1 MARPHGLIRPWLA
14 NADAGIDHPVVVH
27 RVLNESGWSPR
38 FISKV
43 IMALGLAELGLPQSW
58 PPMGIEAMPI
68 SPLSG
73 PIIGLGVGLAL
84 FGLTGWSAFSAA
96 PPFALRIECMSKG
109 YLAAKSDIV
118 RADRGSHQAG
128 FMQLAPLGP
137 KTVAKGA

>member
-1 MARPHGLIRPWLA
+1 MNFDFSDEQKQMRDEARKFLTEKCPPKAVRA
-14 NADAGIDHPVVVH
+14 
-27 RVLNESGWSPR
+27 VLDGKAPYDKELW
-38 FISKV
+38 K
-43 IMALGLAELGLPQSW
+43 GLAELGLPQSW

-73 PIIGLGVGLAL
+73 PIIGWGVGLAL
-84 FGLTGWSAFSAA
+84 FGLTGWPAFSAA

-109 YLAAKSDIV
+109 YLAAKSDII

-128 FMQLAPLGP
+128 FMQLAPLEP